1 MKPVSESRGLFTVSF
16 PADWRVLE
24 VPRERIGATLHL
36 PAGTS
41 TDNVEALMIVTAPD
55 DDPGCFV
62 WLEALRLQRRITPMD
77 VWVTGGNQLLKGF
90 AEHKTLDEGIEHVG
104 DREVYYNKFT
114 WKSDAATGTLNYS
127 LMEVLVADTTGYL
140 FVGTVPNDPGSIE
153 NICRCSQTSWARS
166 HQILHPNEGSGT
178 DSTIGRM
185 HYIARGAKPPAVTMG
200 VESLNSFFDFLR

>member
-1 MKPVSESRGLFTVSF
+1 MKRSSLVVALILSVSTLGIYAGVSAAQSEMKPVSESRGLFTVSF

-41 TDNVEALMIVTAPD
+41 TDNIEALMIVTAPD

-153 NICRCSQTSWARS
+153 KHMPVFANIMGTLA
-166 HQILHPNEGSGT
+166 PN
-178 DSTIGRM
+178 
-185 HYIARGAKPPAVTMG
+185 PAPK
-200 VESLNSFFDFLR
+200 